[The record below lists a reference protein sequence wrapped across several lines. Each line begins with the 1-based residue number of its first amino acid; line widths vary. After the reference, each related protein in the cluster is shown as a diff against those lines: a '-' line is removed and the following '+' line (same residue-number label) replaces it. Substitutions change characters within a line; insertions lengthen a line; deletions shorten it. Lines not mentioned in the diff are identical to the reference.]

1 MCIGASRVAV
11 RAVMMRGAIVT
22 GMIVVPVFARRHLGI
37 AHDQCETA
45 VDRRQHESR
54 RNKRSQE

>member
-1 MCIGASRVAV
+1 
-11 RAVMMRGAIVT
+11 MMRGAIVT